1 MKDESR
7 MKIHYFCLNH
17 HKIRVLLILLVRIN
31 DNLTILTILRNL
43 KYLCILDP
51 RISGLAVAVDF
62 ACLEVIISLF
72 DLERSLIACI
82 GHENVDISLRWR
94 FLGKSSWQR
103 KQGTYKV
110 FRRLYVRDIIKSGMY
125 YIRLILRN
133 SYHIPNS

>member
-1 MKDESR
+1 VKDESR

-62 ACLEVIISLF
+62 ACLEVIISQF
-72 DLERSLIACI
+72 GLE
-82 GHENVDISLRWR
+82 
-94 FLGKSSWQR
+94 
-103 KQGTYKV
+103 
-110 FRRLYVRDIIKSGMY
+110 
-125 YIRLILRN
+125 
-133 SYHIPNS
+133 